1 MDSDQPSW
9 ESLFATSFLRR
20 ISPEQFRTFVKTFQW
35 KYDTPSSQRLIDI
48 LFSESRKTA
57 IIDPRLPLYTR
68 ELLHLSLCNAADILD
83 YMLPSSEVDSSNVQ
97 IRFYDHAMLEMETQ
111 PPSLEANILQMLI
124 AEVIQGLLKTG
135 AEIQAVLKS
144 LTAWVTQ
151 FPGSSVLGYLIS
163 ATLNSPVAQELFSH
177 SSNKSFSSGLQHY
190 RKLTRPRIESVPRSV
205 FVNSN
210 NSAFANKFTACHH
223 FGFLAE
229 AV

>member
-1 MDSDQPSW
+1 MDSPQPSW
-9 ESLFATSFLRR
+9 DSLFATSLLRR
-20 ISPEQFRTFVKTFQW
+20 VSPEQFRTLVKTFQW

-68 ELLHLSLCNAADILD
+68 ELLRLALCNAADVLD
-83 YMLPSSEVDSSNVQ
+83 YMLPSSRVDSSNVE
-97 IRFYDHAMLEMETQ
+97 IRFCDHAMLEMETQ
-111 PPSLEANILQMLI
+111 PPSLEATILQMLI

-135 AEIQAVLKS
+135 AQIQAVLKS
-144 LTAWVTQ
+144 LTAWIAQ

-163 ATLNSPVAQELFSH
+163 ATLNSPLAQELFSH
-177 SSNKSFSSGLQHY
+177 SSNQSFPSGLQHDC
-190 RKLTRPRIESVPRSV
+190 KLTKPRITSVTRPM
-205 FVNSN
+205 FVNSH